1 MASNADAK
9 KAVYDA
15 VYNAAMAGKPI
26 SQGAANKIYDK
37 VMQETAPKKKE
48 TPLTVKQ
55 AILGNTVQPMLGQN
69 ALSPAATNA
78 MSDAIKV
85 GAYTPP
91 VSTTKPEKTNRQ
103 KYEEAKTAY
112 DSYMESEEYQQ
123 KLRDAMKPYLL
134 GNGATAS
141 TTPYGAMATAEAQK
155 KEQAQKEESKDAKK
169 EELGALAAY
178 YKQQM
183 EAEENQKVL
192 ETDLQ
197 ELATWSDEDRRNL
210 DEYIVEQATYTKAL
224 NPFANQVFANPI
236 VNKYGIDKV
245 RQMAESVRRSRNAE
259 ITKKVQQTASNIAN
273 NNPVAGG
280 IAGSILSV
288 PASLA
293 GSITSPLSYAVE
305 LGQRTGRYSTL
316 DPNNIGNVPSVFSET
331 VRGEV
336 AGNIR
341 GDENN
346 TNWMRELAAI
356 GYQGGMSA
364 LDSAARVA
372 ASGGSAGISAAI
384 ASSGAFGS
392 TLRSASQQGAA
403 PAQAAAMALTNAGLE
418 YITEKIPTE
427 KVLDMFKKGNT
438 TGAVKN
444 ILQQAF
450 LVEPTSEEVNLF
462 AGVAAEALILGD
474 KSSNNQRLG
483 ELIAN
488 GMSYEE
494 AKAQIYKELW
504 KEAAQTY
511 AVSAFSGGLSATGA
525 TLAGNA
531 TQRLAEMTG
540 AELAQNAPAPAPAQ
554 PMTENQRHLENGIAA
569 TMGVDNSAQQRYDVE
584 NNQEGMLINGATN
597 DYGANGR
604 NAEVDFSQP
613 VAGSTKNGGGNVP
626 IGNPGGLSGTESQ
639 GIVYTRDSEGRE
651 VSPYHYSKIQGT
663 AVRDANGAPIAM
675 YHFTDNMDFDV
686 FNDGDVGFHFGTQE
700 QANKRST
707 DKKAETGRTFRAY
720 LNIKNP
726 VRVNQDIM
734 GWHPAGTA
742 LRLWS
747 DGVLTE
753 AEMREITGLYKSGD
767 RYNSP
772 SASRL
777 REILESKGFDG
788 IAYPNAYEGQGDSYI
803 AFHDDQIVRTGIENT
818 GKNTP
823 GVGAAEQDFSG
834 KAQYQDLLYE
844 GNVQPD
850 RATDVRPMEVPKTD
864 VHGDNVSQT
873 AANVYGSKITPDEL
887 ASLMEV
893 PIAQGD
899 FSYMP
904 ISNDQATEMALD
916 TIAHA
921 GNWTNA
927 YSKWKEQVVKGNAG
941 AEMSARGAL
950 LLNKAAKDG
959 NKDEWLDTLRY
970 MQKLGTNT
978 AQGLQAMR
986 LVRELTPPDKI
997 VFMEAIVNDLSES
1010 YGMQNELQIDPEL
1023 VNDFNNAKT
1032 DKDRDAVIN
1041 EIQIDIAKQIP
1052 STFLDKWTALRYT
1065 NMLGNLKTQVR
1076 NLAGNVGSMAV
1087 YRMKDAIATGMEAIA
1102 NKVNSGKVERTKSFT
1117 VSKELR
1123 KACNEYFNQDKL
1135 AVTDGG
1141 KFGERL
1147 SAKGQFEQGIQDQ
1160 RVIFKSN
1167 AQNPTLKKVGDIALA
1182 PLEGYRRATNW
1193 MMNNE
1198 YFGDEAFGRVAYVRA
1213 MAGYLK
1219 AHGVNGSD
1227 LSKISSNLLNDARR
1241 YAVKEAQE
1249 ATFHDNSELAKI
1261 ASKIQKATGVIGQGV
1276 MPFTKTPANILTR
1289 AVEFSP
1295 IGLIDSTVK
1304 TIQTERGKTELT
1316 GADIVNS
1323 WAKTITGTGLFI
1335 LGAALFD
1342 QGLLAGGPD
1351 DDDEKEQFDAMNG
1364 AQNYAI
1370 KLPDGTSY
1378 TIDWL
1383 TPAAMPLFMGA
1394 QFWKLW
1400 ASEQDITLAEA
1411 GEAFTSIAD
1420 PMVQMSMLQGLND
1433 TLDGIK
1439 YSENNFGQFLLNSSV
1454 SYLTQGLTNTLMG
1467 QIERSTEENRQ
1478 TTFVDKDS
1486 NVPQWLQKQMG
1497 KASQKILGWDYQQT
1511 DYRNAWGETEEN
1523 EGGLL
1528 YNLLSPGYLSKE
1540 EATTVSDEL
1549 YRLREA
1555 TGENVFPK
1563 SPEKTLEYTDK
1574 DGNKQK
1580 KNLTAEEYETLQRV
1594 EGQTAAR
1601 VLNEVTTSADYA
1613 ALSDAQKAKVADH
1626 IYDYAREQGRVEAV
1640 PDYIGYKDSWM
1651 KNISGKEAK
1660 TIVNKVVGADIKGAM
1675 DAMSNAWANDF
1686 DDAEPVEALEA
1697 AYTVYSNMS
1706 QATRKAVKDD
1716 ATGRV
1721 AAYMEA
1727 RNNRIKTET
1736 FVDLYKTYW
1745 ELDKSGK
1752 KQKDKAEQWAY
1763 TLEKAQESG
1772 KLTATQKDALKES
1785 LGFSQTMRVET
1796 EKFDALSDSGLSAN
1810 DTQTVTKAIN
1820 SLIPEDGKSKVSDI
1834 QKWDAI
1840 CKTTLDDV
1848 SKDAAIKT
1856 YMQDYDPTSSNPVK
1870 TELKYDYVRQEM
1882 DLSPESYTKIYKAY
1896 TDVKN
1901 MDSERLDAI
1910 GTTRKEEY
1918 YRRWTAEG
1926 MTRSQATELYNLF
1939 VTNGK
1944 KKIDVVAWYEDQQ

>member
-1 MASNADAK
+1 MASTRGSRSDAM

-15 VYNAAMAGKPI
+15 VYEATLAGKQL
-26 SQGAANKIYDK
+26 STKQTQKIYDD
-37 VMQETAPKKKE
+37 VAGTAKKTTVPTNAAYNQINARTGKNPLENNAVLDILKE
-48 TPLTVKQ
+48 QTAATTSSPFSAMFNKSAQNANDELRKAGIYAPEFLTIEDFKTTQQKQ
-55 AILGNTVQPMLGQN
+55 A
-69 ALSPAATNA
+69 
-78 MSDAIKV
+78 DA
-85 GAYTPP
+85 
-91 VSTTKPEKTNRQ
+91 Q
-103 KYEEAKTAY
+103 KAY
-112 DSYMESEEYQQ
+112 DDYVNSDTYKNKQ
-123 KLRDAMKPYLL
+123 AA
-134 GNGATAS
+134 GATDTSALFS
-141 TTPYGAMATAEAQK
+141 DNVPSQRKVYDEKEAE
-155 KEQAQKEESKDAKK
+155 
-169 EELGALAAY
+169 LRAANDY
-178 YKQQM
+178 YKQQV
-183 EAEENQKVL
+183 EAEENQKIM
-192 ETDLQ
+192 EADLQ

-316 DPNNIGNVPSVFSET
+316 DPNSIGNVPSVFSET

-403 PAQAAAMALTNAGLE
+403 PAQAAAIALTNAGLE

-494 AKAQIYKELW
+494 AKVQIYKELW

-511 AVSAFSGGLSATGA
+511 AVSAFSGGLSAAGA
-525 TLAGNA
+525 TLAGDV

-554 PMTENQRHLENGIAA
+554 PMTENQKHLENGIAA
-569 TMGVDNSAQQRYDVE
+569 TMGVEQEAPQQVE
-584 NNQEGMLINGATN
+584 NRPVERISLEDYANNKKDAPLSGAGRGTN
-597 DYGANGR
+597 DR
-604 NAEVDFSQP
+604 
-613 VAGSTKNGGGNVP
+613 
-626 IGNPGGLSGTESQ
+626 IPGG
-639 GIVYTRDSEGRE
+639 
-651 VSPYHYSKIQGT
+651 
-663 AVRDANGAPIAM
+663 A
-675 YHFTDNMDFDV
+675 
-686 FNDGDVGFHFGTQE
+686 
-700 QANKRST
+700 ST
-707 DKKAETGRTFRAY
+707 DAS
-720 LNIKNP
+720 I
-726 VRVNQDIM
+726 DII
-734 GWHPAGTA
+734 
-742 LRLWS
+742 S
-747 DGVLTE
+747 D
-753 AEMREITGLYKSGD
+753 
-767 RYNSP
+767 
-772 SASRL
+772 
-777 REILESKGFDG
+777 
-788 IAYPNAYEGQGDSYI
+788 
-803 AFHDDQIVRTGIENT
+803 ENT
-818 GKNTP
+818 EIKGI
-823 GVGAAEQDFSG
+823 GAAEQDFSG

-873 AANVYGSKITPDEL
+873 AANVYGSKITSDEL

-950 LLNKAAKDG
+950 LLNKAAKEG

-1010 YGMQNELQIDPEL
+1010 YGMQNELQINPKL

-1087 YRMKDAIATGMEAIA
+1087 YRMKDAIATGMEAIV
-1102 NKVNSGKVERTKSFT
+1102 NKVSSGKVERTKSFT

-1123 KACNEYFNQDKL
+1123 KACSDYFNQDKL
-1135 AVTDGG
+1135 AITDGG

-1167 AQNPTLKKVGDIALA
+1167 AKNPTMKKVGDIALA
-1182 PLEGYRRATNW
+1182 PMEGYRRATNW

-1261 ASKIQKATGVIGQGV
+1261 ASKIQKDTGVIGQGV

-1304 TIQTERGKTELT
+1304 TVQTVRGKTELT

-1323 WAKTITGTGLFI
+1323 WAKTITGTGMFI

-1351 DDDEKEQFDAMNG
+1351 EDEEKEQFDKMNG

-1370 KLPDGTSY
+1370 TLPDGTSY

-1486 NVPQWLQKQMG
+1486 NVPQWLQKQLG

-1528 YNLLSPGYLSKE
+1528 YNLLSPGYLSTE
-1540 EATTVSDEL
+1540 ESTAVSDEL

-1555 TGENVFPK
+1555 TRENVFPK
-1563 SPEKTLEYTDK
+1563 IPEKTLEYTDK

-1580 KNLTAEEYETLQRV
+1580 KNLTAEEYETMQKA

-1601 VLNEVTTSADYA
+1601 VLNEVTTNADYA
-1613 ALSDAQKAKVADH
+1613 ALSDAQKAKVVDH

-1640 PDYIGYKDSWM
+1640 SDYIGYKDSWM
-1651 KNISGKEAK
+1651 KNIGGKEAK

-1686 DDAEPVEALEA
+1686 DDAESVEALEA
-1697 AYTVYSNMS
+1697 AYKVYSNMS

-1752 KQKDKAEQWAY
+1752 KASEKAQQWAY
-1763 TLEKAQESG
+1763 TLQRAQESG
-1772 KLTATQKDALKES
+1772 KLTEKQKTVMQDAL
-1785 LGFSQTMRVET
+1785 GFGQYLSVEAT
-1796 EKFDALSDSGLSAN
+1796 KFNEMTDSGLTAKAAQ
-1810 DTQTVTKAIN
+1810 DTVKAIN
-1820 SLIPEDGKSKVSDI
+1820 NLLPEEGYSQVRDI
-1834 QKWDAI
+1834 QNWDAI
-1840 CKTTLDDV
+1840 
-1848 SKDAAIKT
+1848 AAMTISDTEKIAAMKT
-1856 YMQDYDPTSSNPVK
+1856 YMTDK
-1870 TELKYDYVRQEM
+1870 QEQKLDTVLDM
-1882 DLSPESYTKIYKAY
+1882 GYSVDEYPEIWRIIDSYT
-1896 TDVKN
+1896 
-1901 MDSERLDAI
+1901 S
-1910 GTTRKEEY
+1910 GT
-1918 YRRWTAEG
+1918 
-1926 MTRSQATELYNLF
+1926 
-1939 VTNGK
+1939 GK
-1944 KKIDVVAWYEDQQ
+1944 KKRTIAYMQNKYNISYSSAKKLYEVFK